1 MGAKNLLIVIG
12 AIVAM
17 VQPLAGQSCC
27 GDPNC
32 MLREIY
38 SPVLV
43 GEGGGLVGQTL
54 FKLDCPPGPGCG
66 LELEMFDAQGNP
78 ITEAILNG
86 TTAVLPSNI
95 QLDSGETDI
104 DIITSP
110 SPIAPRVAVFT
121 RSGGCAQIQGSYEI
135 FNAQGDI
142 IESYNELPATPINAA
157 DGPLFGLNF
166 ARGVATQELGTG
178 PQRQLAINVY
188 NPDPRPT
195 DEVFVGSQREGQEFF
210 ATTPA
215 NTAVLSRFFG
225 EAFEGIP
232 DPACTEMDIGMQFG
246 GGFPM
251 SSSPTTQGTT
261 ERKVY
266 VTLISVV
273 GGGTNFQFKPV
284 PLKVVER

>member
-104 DIITSP
+104 DIIT
-110 SPIAPRVAVFT
+110 R
-121 RSGGCAQIQGSYEI
+121 
-135 FNAQGDI
+135 
-142 IESYNELPATPINAA
+142 
-157 DGPLFGLNF
+157 
-166 ARGVATQELGTG
+166 LGRDRYRHNYQ
-178 PQRQLAINVY
+178 P
-188 NPDPRPT
+188 
-195 DEVFVGSQREGQEFF
+195 
-210 ATTPA
+210 
-215 NTAVLSRFFG
+215 
-225 EAFEGIP
+225 
-232 DPACTEMDIGMQFG
+232 
-246 GGFPM
+246 
-251 SSSPTTQGTT
+251 
-261 ERKVY
+261 
-266 VTLISVV
+266 
-273 GGGTNFQFKPV
+273 
-284 PLKVVER
+284 

>member
-1 MGAKNLLIVIG
+1 MAGFEVALTGRFWVAPDIIVIG

-110 SPIAPRVAVFT
+110 
-121 RSGGCAQIQGSYEI
+121 RSLSDFRRKSFF
-135 FNAQGDI
+135 FNNRD
-142 IESYNELPATPINAA
+142 
-157 DGPLFGLNF
+157 F
-166 ARGVATQELGTG
+166 
-178 PQRQLAINVY
+178 LA
-188 NPDPRPT
+188 
-195 DEVFVGSQREGQEFF
+195 
-210 ATTPA
+210 
-215 NTAVLSRFFG
+215 
-225 EAFEGIP
+225 
-232 DPACTEMDIGMQFG
+232 
-246 GGFPM
+246 
-251 SSSPTTQGTT
+251 
-261 ERKVY
+261 
-266 VTLISVV
+266 
-273 GGGTNFQFKPV
+273 
-284 PLKVVER
+284 